1 MSAASRIEQLEQD
14 NTELTA
20 QLATLTQDCETLKQQ
35 LDWFK
40 RQLFGRKLEKR
51 LDVDAAAQGNLL
63 SALAVTAPPP
73 KEPPTETISY
83 QRRKKARDAAVNDA
97 GLCFSDDVPREV
109 IAVKDPEIEAIPEE
123 RCKLIGEKA
132 L

>member
-40 RQLFGRKLEKR
+40 RQLFGRKSEKR
-51 LDVDAAAQGNLL
+51 RDIDPATQGNLL
-63 SALAVTAPPP
+63 SALAV
-73 KEPPTETISY
+73 KQPPTETINY
-83 QRRKKARDAAVNDA
+83 QRRKKARNAALNDS
-97 GLCFSDDVPREV
+97 GLRFSDDVPREI

-123 RCKLIGEKA
+123 RRKLIGEKA